1 MVKWT
6 PKSEE
11 DLDQIREHIAHN
23 FNVDLAIS
31 TIDEIIDEV
40 EFILS
45 RNPLAGTILETNPLF
60 SKLVVQGNSI
70 YYCENPKDHD
80 LYIVYVQ
87 ARNTDLKNKRLTDRE
102 ITL

>member
-6 PKSEE
+6 PKSED
-11 DLDQIREHIAHN
+11 DLDQIREHVAHN
-23 FNVDLAIS
+23 FNVDLAI
-31 TIDEIIDEV
+31 TIVDEIIDEV
-40 EFILS
+40 EFVLS
-45 RNPLAGTILETNPLF
+45 KNPLAGTLLESNPLF

-87 ARNTDLKNKRLTDRE
+87 ARNTDLQNQRLTDEE
-102 ITL
+102 IA